1 MADEEATEAV
11 ETQEQP
17 EQGTVSR
24 DEYESIKKA
33 QAGSDKKVREL
44 TAQVEELKGVLK
56 QKEQESQEAEQ
67 TWQQKLDERIVEMEK
82 QMESERKEKNRA
94 VLRAKAQQML
104 SESGVKVPSF
114 LDRFIADSEEDT
126 VAAVQEYIEDKK
138 TTKTEAADEFAKRHG
153 RKPAPSKREGNANT
167 IDDYTDE
174 QVDAMTDEEFEAVM
188 DRTKQARASQ

>member
-138 TTKTEAADEFAKRHG
+138 TTKTEAADEFAKQHG